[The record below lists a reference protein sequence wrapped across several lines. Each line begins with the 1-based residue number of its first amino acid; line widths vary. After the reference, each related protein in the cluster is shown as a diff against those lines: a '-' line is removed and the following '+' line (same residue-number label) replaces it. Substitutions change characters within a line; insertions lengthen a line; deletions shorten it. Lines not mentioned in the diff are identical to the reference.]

1 MRFSTAHTPVTSAT
15 THPKYRPDIDGLRAV
30 AVLSVLF
37 FHSGFGLFS
46 GGYVGVDV
54 FFVISGYLITTII
67 VREIA
72 AGEFSIR
79 AFYERRFR
87 RILPALVAVVVASLM
102 VGFLLLPPDSV
113 VELGRS
119 AVATALFSSNIFFYM
134 ESGYFDAPAELKPLL
149 HTWSLAV
156 EEQYYIFF
164 PLLLMFL
171 ARFGQRHYLA
181 GLLVLGLASFMAS
194 VLLTASQS
202 SLAFYLIPTRA
213 WELFL
218 GSVLAL
224 HILPA
229 PTARPLREA
238 LTLVGVV
245 LIAYSV
251 FVFDAATVFP
261 GSAAA
266 VPTLGAALVIY
277 AGLGGGSVVAAALSW
292 RPVVFVGLISYSL
305 YLWHWPV
312 IVYTKLLT
320 VHEPSATVIAAMIA
334 VTIVLSI
341 LSWRYIETPL
351 RVGNILRK
359 PGSLLRASVLASLA
373 IVVVGLSLVAAD
385 GLPGRYEVYFPE
397 AFDTE
402 RQRWN
407 DCKKVRDRL
416 DSGQGLCPLG
426 ADGAEAKFILWGDSH
441 AESLASGIDL
451 SATGAGVTGV
461 FATESACAPLLHI
474 ERPGRRK
481 CEHFNAAVLAYIA
494 RHPGLETVILVSR
507 WALSASGARYKKE
520 SGDPVQLLD
529 TLAGGGGT
537 SSNEILFEL
546 GLRRTVSAL
555 ADLGKKV
562 VIVETVPEVGFEV
575 PSAYLIAELT
585 GRNIQTLIGPTVAEY
600 GERNRPVD
608 RVFASLVGSDNVEI
622 ISPAKALCDEQTC
635 IVLARGVP
643 LYRDSHHLSTFGAR
657 YLAPLMDPVFSGIS
671 GAAGRPVDPPP
682 LPSRHLQQSIP

>member
-1 MRFSTAHTPVTSAT
+1 MT

-37 FHSGFGLFS
+37 FHSGFGIFS

-72 AGEFSIR
+72 AGDFSIR

-87 RILPALVAVVVASLM
+87 RILPALVAVVLASLI
-102 VGFLLLPPDSV
+102 VGCLLLPPDSV

-194 VLLTASQS
+194 VLLTASQP

-224 HILPA
+224 HVLPA
-229 PTARPLREA
+229 PTARPVREVLTFGGLA
-238 LTLVGVV
+238 LIV
-245 LIAYSV
+245 YSV
-251 FVFDAATVFP
+251 FAFDAATVFP

-292 RPVVFVGLISYSL
+292 RPVVFIGLISYSL

-320 VHEPSATVIAAMIA
+320 VHEPSTTVIAAMIA
-334 VTIVLSI
+334 VTFVLSI

-351 RVGNILRK
+351 RVGEILRK
-359 PGSLLRASVLASLA
+359 PGSLLKASFMASLA
-373 IVVVGLSLVAAD
+373 IIVIGWSLVAAD

-402 RQRWN
+402 HQRWD
-407 DCKKVRDRL
+407 DCKKVSDRL
-416 DSGQGLCPLG
+416 ASGRGLCSLG
-426 ADGAEAKFILWGDSH
+426 ADGGNAQFILWGDSH

-451 SATGAGVTGV
+451 SAKGAGVTGV

-481 CEHFNAAVLAYIA
+481 CELFNIAMLEYIA
-494 RHPGLETVILVSR
+494 EHPELETIILVGR
-507 WALSASGARYKKE
+507 WSLLANGTRYKKE
-520 SGDPVQLLD
+520 SGEPVQLRD
-529 TLAGGGGT
+529 TLTGEGAT
-537 SSNEILFEL
+537 PSNEVLFEL

-555 ADLGKKV
+555 ADMGKRV

-585 GRNIQTLIGPTVAEY
+585 GRNVQTLIAPTVEEY
-600 GERNRPVD
+600 GARNAVANS
-608 RVFASLVGSDNVEI
+608 VFASLSDSGAVEI
-622 ISPAKALCDEQTC
+622 ISPATALCDEKICAVT
-635 IVLARGVP
+635 ARGVP
-643 LYRDSHHLSTFGAR
+643 LYRDSNHLSTFGAR
-657 YLAPLMDPVFSGIS
+657 YLAPLLDPVFSGVS
-671 GAAGRPVDPPP
+671 GATGRPVDQPPP
-682 LPSRHLQQSIP
+682 PSRHHQQLLP

>member
-37 FHSGFGLFS
+37 FHSGFGAFS

-87 RILPALVAVVVASLM
+87 RILPALVGVVLASLI
-102 VGFLLLPPDSV
+102 VGCLLLPPDSV

-119 AVATALFSSNIFFYM
+119 AVATALFSSNIFFYL

-164 PLLLMFL
+164 PLLLLFL

-194 VLLTASQS
+194 VLWTASQP

-224 HILPA
+224 HVLPA
-229 PTARPLREA
+229 PTARPWREV
-238 LTLVGVV
+238 LTLVGVA

-251 FVFDAATVFP
+251 FVFDATTVFP

-320 VHEPSATVIAAMIA
+320 IHEPSVTVIAAMIA
-334 VTIVLSI
+334 VTFVLSI

-351 RVGNILRK
+351 RVGDILRK

-407 DCKKVRDRL
+407 DCKKVSARL
-416 DSGQGLCPLG
+416 DSGRGLCPLG
-426 ADGAEAKFILWGDSH
+426 ADGAEAQFILWGDSH

-451 SATGAGVTGV
+451 SASDAGVAGV

-481 CEHFNAAVLAYIA
+481 CELFNVTVLAYIA
-494 RHPGLETVILVSR
+494 ERSELETVILVGR
-507 WALSASGARYKKE
+507 WALLASGTRYKKE
-520 SGDPVQLLD
+520 SGEPVQLLD
-529 TLAGGGGT
+529 TLADEGAT
-537 SSNEILFEL
+537 SSNEALFEL

-555 ADLGKKV
+555 TDMGRRV
-562 VIVETVPEVGFEV
+562 VILETVPEVGFEV

-585 GRNIQTLIGPTVAEY
+585 GRNVQTLIAPTVAEY
-600 GERNRPVD
+600 SERNRAASSVL
-608 RVFASLVGSDNVEI
+608 ASLADSGAVQI
-622 ISPAKALCDEQTC
+622 IKPATTLCDEKVCAVT
-635 IVLARGVP
+635 ARGVP
-643 LYRDSHHLSTFGAR
+643 LYRDSNHLSTFGAR
-657 YLAPLMDPVFSGIS
+657 YLAPQMDPVFSGIS
-671 GAAGRPVDPPP
+671 GAVGRPVDPPP
-682 LPSRHLQQSIP
+682 LPSQHLQQSTP

>member
-37 FHSGFGLFS
+37 FHSGFGAFS

-87 RILPALVAVVVASLM
+87 RILPALVGVVLASLI
-102 VGFLLLPPDSV
+102 VGCLLLPPDSV

-119 AVATALFSSNIFFYM
+119 AVATALFSSNIFFYL

-164 PLLLMFL
+164 PLLLLFL

-194 VLLTASQS
+194 VLWTASQP

-224 HILPA
+224 HVLPA
-229 PTARPLREA
+229 PIARPLREV
-238 LTLVGVV
+238 LTLVGVA

-251 FVFDAATVFP
+251 FVFDATTVFP

-320 VHEPSATVIAAMIA
+320 IHEPSVTVIAAMIA
-334 VTIVLSI
+334 VTFVLSI

-351 RVGNILRK
+351 RVGDILRK

-385 GLPGRYEVYFPE
+385 GLPGRYEAYFPE

-407 DCKKVRDRL
+407 DCKKVSDRL
-416 DSGQGLCPLG
+416 DSGRGLCPLG
-426 ADGAEAKFILWGDSH
+426 ADGAEAQFILWGDSH

-451 SATGAGVTGV
+451 SASDAGVAGV

-481 CEHFNAAVLAYIA
+481 CELFNVTVLAYIA
-494 RHPGLETVILVSR
+494 ERPELETVILVGR
-507 WALSASGARYKKE
+507 WALLASGTRYKKE
-520 SGDPVQLLD
+520 SGEPVQLLD
-529 TLAGGGGT
+529 TLADEGAT
-537 SSNEILFEL
+537 SSNEALFEL

-555 ADLGKKV
+555 TDMGRRV
-562 VIVETVPEVGFEV
+562 VILETVPEVGFEV

-585 GRNIQTLIGPTVAEY
+585 GRNVQTLIAPTVAEY
-600 GERNRPVD
+600 SERNRAASSVL
-608 RVFASLVGSDNVEI
+608 ASLADSGAVQI
-622 ISPAKALCDEQTC
+622 IKPATTLCDEKVCAVT
-635 IVLARGVP
+635 ARGVP
-643 LYRDSHHLSTFGAR
+643 LYRDSNHLSTFGAR
-657 YLAPLMDPVFSGIS
+657 YLAPQMDPVFSGIS
-671 GAAGRPVDPPP
+671 GAVGRPVDPPP
-682 LPSRHLQQSIP
+682 LPSQHLQQSTP